1 MNKLYDTRSDLVL
14 SVDDQLTYLISLDF
28 SLKFNAKSIKFLS
41 ENVKYL
47 MLNWQQWRNKVD
59 AMVYWLNVTLNS
71 QKNVFVYIRQLELV
85 VFHYADTD

>member
-1 MNKLYDTRSDLVL
+1 VNKLYDTRSDLVL